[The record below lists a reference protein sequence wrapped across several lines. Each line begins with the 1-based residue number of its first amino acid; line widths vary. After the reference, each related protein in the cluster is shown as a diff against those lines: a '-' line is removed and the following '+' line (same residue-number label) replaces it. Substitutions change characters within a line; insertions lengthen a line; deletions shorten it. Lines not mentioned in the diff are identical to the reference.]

1 MTESRR
7 YSWQSLRFKFVF
19 ASVVVEALML
29 SLLIWNSA
37 RITDDALAEV
47 FQDRVESLVPLMNTS
62 IANPLA
68 QRDYATLD
76 ERLQRIVRSDSM
88 VYVEV
93 RDEMGRIVASRG
105 TTPAATQLDHSFK
118 DSNQVYDQAFDIS
131 LGGRVI
137 GRAHYGLDVGV
148 LQTTLA
154 SLRNQG
160 ALVATAEIVLTIL
173 LLTSLGALLTRHLQT
188 LTQTARAFASG
199 DHSARVSTT
208 GHDEVADTARAFNSM
223 AETIEHDIRER
234 QRVEMALRASENRFI
249 SLVGN
254 LPGFVYRCRNDKDWT
269 VEYISE
275 NCYAITGHR
284 PQEFVDNVVSF
295 GQLIHPDDQQR
306 VWDEVQKGVQARR
319 SYQITYRIYTAR
331 HDERTVFEQGAA
343 IFSDDNGEVQGLE
356 GFISDI
362 TDLTHAQQAL
372 RESEERL
379 RLALDAAHMGI
390 FDWDMDNNHIT
401 WSRWHEELWGFNP
414 GEFGGTYEAFASRVH
429 SDDLPGI
436 EAKLNRCIDA
446 RAPFAHEF
454 RVVWPDGSTHWI
466 ASRGEFTFDGK
477 GRPQHMRG
485 AVLNITVQK
494 QTETALRAS
503 EGHFRTIF
511 EQATDGILVSDVK
524 GRFLDANSASC
535 QLLGYTREELL
546 KLSNADIIVADE
558 VARIRPETN
567 RLLDGGVVHSEW
579 HIRRKDG
586 SVRFVEV
593 SAKQL
598 PNGDLQSFLRD
609 ISERTQ
615 AAEQMQKLSSAIEQT
630 ADSVVITNRDG
641 IIEYV
646 NPAFEITTGYRSAE
660 ALGRKPNIV
669 KSGHQDA
676 AFYKELWTTILNG
689 EPFSGVFINQRKDG
703 SLFHEEKTITPLRDG
718 AQRITH
724 FVSTGKDI
732 SERIHA
738 EASVRAS
745 EEHLR
750 TIIDTEPECIKLL
763 AKDGSLI
770 DMNAAGLAMIE
781 ADSLDQ
787 VVGQFMSS
795 LVMPEH
801 REAFQELS
809 RNVFRGNKGKLIF
822 EIEGLKGTRRWLET
836 HAVPM
841 ITRAGK
847 TVLLGITRDI
857 TERKT
862 AEERLSYLVHHDEL
876 TGLPNRTL
884 FNDRLNQAVIE
895 AERHGRLLALAFLDL
910 DRFKNIN
917 DTLGHE
923 AGDLL
928 LQGVSERLLHAVRRG
943 DTVARLS
950 GDEFTI
956 VLADLAHADDAARVA
971 QKILDAFAR
980 PLTIGGRDLF
990 ISVSL
995 GLTLY
1000 PLDSRDPQIL
1010 LRNADI
1016 AMYRA
1021 KEQGR
1026 NNFQFYTSE
1035 MTSKA
1040 FERMSI
1046 ETALRRALDNNEF
1059 TLHYQP
1065 IVDGRN
1071 GMVIAVEA
1079 LIRWQNDG
1087 KGMTSPLQFI
1097 PVAEETGLIVPIGEW
1112 VLQTACAQLAAW
1124 QAAGLPKL
1132 RMCVNL
1138 SVRQFR
1144 NLNLVATVGHALAA
1158 SALDPADLE
1167 LEITESIMVEEQIV
1181 IDTLRELDAL
1191 GVHFSIDD
1199 FGTGYSSL
1207 SYLKRLPIDTLKI
1220 DRSFVMDIPGN
1231 TDDAAIAQAIV
1242 AMAHSLGMRV
1252 VAEGVESLEQNR
1264 FLHSNGCDA
1273 MQGYFFSKPLPAAE
1287 LANILKKHKPLPL
1300 K

>member
-1 MTESRR
+1 MIHSQR
-7 YSWQSLRFKFVF
+7 YGWRSLRFKFVF
-19 ASVVVEALML
+19 WSVVVEALML

-47 FQDRVESLVPLMNTS
+47 FQNRIETVVPLMNTNL
-62 IANPLA
+62 ATPLA

-76 ERLQRIVRSDSM
+76 ERLQRIIRDDSL
-88 VYVEV
+88 VYLEV
-93 RDEMGRIVASRG
+93 RNELGEIAASRG
-105 TTPAATQLDHSFK
+105 PVPAGAQLDMSFK
-118 DSNQVYDQAFDIS
+118 KSDQIYDQAFDIT

-137 GRAHYGLDVGV
+137 GRARYGLNVS
-148 LQTTLA
+148 LMQKTLA
-154 SLRNQG
+154 SLSKQG
-160 ALVATAEIVLTIL
+160 ALVATIEIVLSIL
-173 LLTSLGALLTRHLQT
+173 LLASLAALLTRNLQT
-188 LTQTARAFASG
+188 LTQAARAFAGG
-199 DHSARVSTT
+199 DHSARVSTN
-208 GHDEVADTARAFNSM
+208 GRDEIADTAHAFNSM

-234 QRVEMALRASENRFI
+234 QRAELALRASEDRFI

-254 LPGFVYRCRNDKDWT
+254 LPGFVYRCRNDRDWT

-275 NCYAITGHR
+275 NCHAITGYR
-284 PQEFVDNVVSF
+284 PRDFLDNIITF
-295 GQLIHPDDQQR
+295 GQLIHPDDQQH
-306 VWDEVQKGVQARR
+306 VWDEVQKGVESRH
-319 SYQITYRIYTAR
+319 SYQITYRIYNAR
-331 HDERTVFEQGAA
+331 HEERTVFEQGAA
-343 IFSDDNGEVQGLE
+343 LFSDTGEVKALE

-362 TDLTHAQQAL
+362 TDLTRAQEAL

-379 RLALDAAHMGI
+379 RLALDAAHMGT
-390 FDWDMDNNHIT
+390 FDWDVLNNRIT
-401 WSRWHEELWGFNP
+401 WSRWHEELWGFKP
-414 GEFGGTYEAFASRVH
+414 GEFGGTYEAFSQRVH
-429 SDDLPGI
+429 PDDAPGI
-436 EAKLNRCIDA
+436 DAEVRRCMAA
-446 RAPFAHEF
+446 REPYAREF
-454 RVVWPDGSTHWI
+454 RVIWPDGSVHWI
-466 ASRGEFTFDGK
+466 AGRGEFTYDGE
-477 GRPQHMRG
+477 GRPVRMRG
-485 AVLNITVQK
+485 VVLDMTAQK
-494 QTETALRAS
+494 QAETALRSS
-503 EGHFRTIF
+503 EEHFRTIF
-511 EQATDGILVSDVK
+511 EQATDGILVSDIK
-524 GRFLDANSASC
+524 GHLLDANSAIC
-535 QLLGYTREELL
+535 QMLGYSRDELL
-546 KLSNADIIVADE
+546 KMTNADIVVPDE
-558 VARIRPETN
+558 VERIQPETY

-586 SVRFVEV
+586 SVRLVEV

-598 PNGDLQSFLRD
+598 PDGHLQAFLRD

-630 ADSVVITNRDG
+630 ADSVMITNRDG

-646 NPAFEITTGYRSAE
+646 NPAFEITTGYRSAD
-660 ALGRKPNIV
+660 ALGRKPDII
-669 KSGHQDA
+669 KSGLQDA
-676 AFYKELWTTILNG
+676 AFYEELWTKILNG
-689 EPFSGVFINQRKDG
+689 ESFRGVFINRRKDG
-703 SLFHEEKTITPLRDG
+703 SQYYEEKTITPLRDSE
-718 AQRITH
+718 QRITH

-738 EASVRAS
+738 EDSVRAS

-763 AKDGSLI
+763 AQDGALI
-770 DMNAAGLAMIE
+770 DINAAGLAMIE

-787 VVGQFMSS
+787 VVGQY
-795 LVMPEH
+795 LTTLLLPEH

-809 RNVFRGNKGKLIF
+809 KNVFRGHKGMLTF

-841 ITRAGK
+841 TTRTGK

-884 FNDRLNQAVIE
+884 FNDRLNQALID
-895 AERHGRLLALAFLDL
+895 AERHGRLVALAFLDL

-923 AGDLL
+923 AGDML
-928 LQGVSERLLHAVRRG
+928 LQGVAERLLQAVRRG

-956 VLADLAHADDAARVA
+956 VFADLAHVDDAARVA
-971 QKILDAFAR
+971 QKILDALSK
-980 PLTIGGRDLF
+980 PLPIAGRDLF
-990 ISVSL
+990 ISASL

-1000 PLDSRDPQIL
+1000 PMDSRDSQEL

-1046 ETALRRALDNNEF
+1046 ETALRRALENDEL
-1059 TLHYQP
+1059 TMHYQP

-1071 GMVIAVEA
+1071 GKVIAVEA
-1079 LIRWQNDG
+1079 LIRWQNG
-1087 KGMTSPLQFI
+1087 AKGMISPMQFI
-1097 PVAEETGLIVPIGEW
+1097 PVAEETGLIIPIGEW
-1112 VLQTACAQLAAW
+1112 VLQTACAQLATW
-1124 QAAGLPKL
+1124 HAAGFLKL

-1144 NLNLVATVGHALAA
+1144 NLNLVATVGRALAA
-1158 SALDPADLE
+1158 SAVDPADLE
-1167 LEITESIMVEEQIV
+1167 LEITESIMVEEQV
-1181 IDTLRELDAL
+1181 VVDTLRELNAL

-1220 DRSFVMDIPGN
+1220 DRSFVMDIPN
-1231 TDDAAIAQAIV
+1231 NADDAAIAQAII
-1242 AMAHSLGMRV
+1242 ALAQSLGMRV

-1264 FLHSNGCDA
+1264 FLQQNGCDA
-1273 MQGYFFSKPLPAAE
+1273 MQGYYFSKPLSAE
-1287 LANILKKHKPLPL
+1287 DLTRVLQKSKALPF

>member
-1 MTESRR
+1 MTEGQR
-7 YSWQSLRFKFVF
+7 YGWRSFRFKLVL

-29 SLLIWNSA
+29 SVLIWNST
-37 RITDDALAEV
+37 RITGDALNEI
-47 FQDRVESLVPLMNTS
+47 FQDRVETLVPLMNTTLA
-62 IANPLA
+62 IPLA

-76 ERLQRIVRSDSM
+76 ERLKRIVRSDSL
-88 VYVEV
+88 VYLEV
-93 RDEMGRIVASRG
+93 RDELGKIAASQG
-105 TTPAATQLDHSFK
+105 EVSEATQLDVSF
-118 DSNQVYDQAFDIS
+118 DTSDRIYDQTFNITLAD
-131 LGGRVI
+131 RVI
-137 GRAHYGLDVGV
+137 GQARYGLNVSL
-148 LQTTLA
+148 LQATLA

-160 ALVATAEIVLTIL
+160 ALVATIEIVLSIL
-173 LLTSLGALLTRHLQT
+173 LLASLGALLTRHLQT
-188 LTQTARAFASG
+188 LTQAARAFAG
-199 DHSARVSTT
+199 GNHSVRVSTI
-208 GHDEVADTARAFNSM
+208 GRDEVADTARAFNKM

-234 QRVEMALRASENRFI
+234 QRVEMALRASEHRFK

-254 LPGFVYRCRNDKDWT
+254 LPGFVYRCRNDKDWSM
-269 VEYISE
+269 EYISD
-275 NCYAITGHR
+275 NCHAITGYR
-284 PQEFVDNVVSF
+284 PEEFMSNAVAYGN
-295 GQLIHPDDQQR
+295 LIHPDDQQH
-306 VWDEVQKGVQARR
+306 VWDAVQKGIAARH
-319 SYQITYRIYTAR
+319 SYQITYRIYTAS
-331 HDERTVFEQGAA
+331 HEEHTVFEQGAA
-343 IFSDDNGEVQGLE
+343 IFSDTGGVEALE

-362 TDLTHAQQAL
+362 TDLVHAQEAL

-379 RLALDAAHMGI
+379 RLALDAAHMGT
-390 FDWDMDNNHIT
+390 FDWDIPNNQIT
-401 WSRWHEELWGFNP
+401 WSRWHEELWGFKP
-414 GEFGGTYEAFASRVH
+414 GEFGGTYEAFSQRVH
-429 SDDLPGI
+429 PEDAPV
-436 EAKLNRCIDA
+436 IDA
-446 RAPFAHEF
+446 EVKRCMAAREPYAHEF
-454 RVVWPDGSTHWI
+454 RVIWPDGSVHWI
-466 ASRGEFTFDGK
+466 AGRGEFTFDEE
-477 GRPQHMRG
+477 GRPIRMRG
-485 AVLNITVQK
+485 AVVDITGQK
-494 QTETALRAS
+494 MAETALRAS
-503 EGHFRTIF
+503 EEHFRTIF
-511 EQATDGILVSDVK
+511 EQATDGILVSDIE
-524 GRFLDANSASC
+524 GRFLDANSACC
-535 QLLGYTREELL
+535 QMLGYSRDELL
-546 KLSNADIIVADE
+546 KLTNADIIVTDE
-558 VARIRPETN
+558 VARIQPERN

-586 SVRFVEV
+586 SVRLVEISARQLANGHLQAFV
-593 SAKQL
+593 
-598 PNGDLQSFLRD
+598 RD
-609 ISERTQ
+609 ITERTQ

-630 ADSVVITNRDG
+630 ADSVMITNRDG

-646 NPAFEITTGYRSAE
+646 NPAFEITTGYRSAD
-660 ALGRKPNIV
+660 AIGFKPNIV
-669 KSGHQDA
+669 KSGLQDA
-676 AFYKELWTTILNG
+676 TFYQDLWSKILNG
-689 EPFSGVFINQRKDG
+689 ESFRGVFINRRKDG
-703 SLFHEEKTITPLRDG
+703 SLYHEEKTITPLRDSEN
-718 AQRITH
+718 RITH

-738 EASVRAS
+738 EDSVRAS

-763 AKDGSLI
+763 AEDGTLI

-781 ADSLDQ
+781 ADSLEQ
-787 VVGQFMSS
+787 VVGKFMLD
-795 LVMPEH
+795 LVLPEH
-801 REAFQELS
+801 SVAFRELS
-809 RNVFRGNKGKLIF
+809 RNVFRGNKGMLTF

-841 ITRAGK
+841 TTRTGK

-884 FNDRLNQAVIE
+884 FNDRLNQAMIE
-895 AERHGRLLALAFLDL
+895 AERHGRLVALAFLDL

-923 AGDLL
+923 AGDML

-956 VLADLAHADDAARVA
+956 VFADLAHADDAARVA
-971 QKILDAFAR
+971 QKILDALAK
-980 PLTIGGRDLF
+980 PLPIFGRDLF
-990 ISVSL
+990 ISASL
-995 GLTLY
+995 GLTLF
-1000 PLDSRDPQIL
+1000 PLDSRDSQEL

-1046 ETALRRALDNNEF
+1046 ETALRHALDNKEL
-1059 TLHYQP
+1059 TLDYQP
-1065 IVDGRN
+1065 IVDGRE
-1071 GMVIAVEA
+1071 GKVIAVEA
-1079 LIRWQNDG
+1079 LVRWQSG
-1087 KGMTSPLQFI
+1087 SKGMISPMQFI
-1097 PVAEETGLIVPIGEW
+1097 PVAEETGLIIPIGEW
-1112 VLQTACAQLAAW
+1112 VLQTACAQLAIW
-1124 QAAGLPKL
+1124 QAAGMPKL

-1144 NLNLVATVGHALAA
+1144 NLNLVAIVGRALAA

-1191 GVHFSIDD
+1191 GVNFSIDD

-1220 DRSFVMDIPGN
+1220 DRSFVTDIPDN
-1231 TDDAAIAQAIV
+1231 ADDAAIAQAII
-1242 AMAHSLGMRV
+1242 AMAQSLGMRV

-1264 FLHSNGCDA
+1264 FLQRHGCDA
-1273 MQGYFFSKPLPAAE
+1273 MQGYYFSKPLPAAE
-1287 LANILKKHKPLPL
+1287 LTVVLQKRKALPL

>member
-1 MTESRR
+1 MTEVRR
-7 YSWQSLRFKFVF
+7 YGWRSLRFKFVF
-19 ASVVVEALML
+19 ASVLVEALML

-47 FQDRVESLVPLMNTS
+47 FQSRVETLVPLMNTNL
-62 IANPLA
+62 ATPLA
-68 QRDYATLD
+68 QRDYASLD
-76 ERLQRIVRSDSM
+76 ERLQRMVRADSLI
-88 VYVEV
+88 YLEV
-93 RDEMGRIVASRG
+93 RNELGQIAASRG
-105 TTPAATQLDHSFK
+105 PVPTATQIDLSFK
-118 DSNQVYDQAFDIS
+118 KSNQIYNQAFDIT

-137 GRAHYGLDVGV
+137 GRARYGLNVSL
-148 LQTTLA
+148 LQATLA

-160 ALVATAEIVLTIL
+160 ALVATIEIVLSIL
-173 LLTSLGALLTRHLQT
+173 LLASLGALLTRHLQI
-188 LTQTARAFASG
+188 LTQAALTFAGG
-199 DHSARVSTT
+199 DHSVRVPTT
-208 GHDEVADTARAFNSM
+208 GRDEVSDTARAFNNM

-234 QRVEMALRASENRFI
+234 RRVEMALRASEHRFI

-254 LPGFVYRCRNDKDWT
+254 LPGFVYRCRNDRDWT

-275 NCYAITGHR
+275 NCHAITGHR
-284 PQEFVDNVVSF
+284 PQEFLDNVVTF
-295 GQLIHPDDQQR
+295 GQLIHPDDQQH
-306 VWDEVQKGVQARR
+306 VWDEVQNGIQARR

-331 HDERTVFEQGAA
+331 HEERTVLEQGAA
-343 IFSDDNGEVQGLE
+343 IFSDTGDVEALE
-356 GFISDI
+356 GFISDV
-362 TDLTHAQQAL
+362 TDLTHTQEAL

-379 RLALDAAHMGI
+379 RLALDAAHMGT
-390 FDWDMDNNHIT
+390 FDWDIDNNHIT
-401 WSRWHEELWGFNP
+401 WSRWHEELWGFRP
-414 GEFGGTYEAFASRVH
+414 GEFGGTYESFSQRVH
-429 SDDLPGI
+429 PNDLLDI
-436 EAKLNRCIDA
+436 EAKLNRCMTA
-446 RAPFAHEF
+446 RSAFAHEF
-454 RVVWPDGSTHWI
+454 RVIWPDGSAHWI
-466 ASRGEFTFDGK
+466 AGRGEFVFDSE
-477 GRPQHMRG
+477 GRPIRMRG
-485 AVLNITVQK
+485 AVVDITGQK

-511 EQATDGILVSDVK
+511 EQATDGILVSDIK
-524 GRFLDANSASC
+524 GRLLDANSASC
-535 QLLGYTREELL
+535 QMLGYTRDELL
-546 KLSNADIIVADE
+546 KLNNADIVVADE

-567 RLLDGGVVHSEW
+567 RILGGDIVHSEW
-579 HIRRKDG
+579 RVRRKDG
-586 SVRFVEV
+586 SVRLVEV

-598 PNGDLQSFLRD
+598 PNGHLQAFLRD
-609 ISERTQ
+609 ITERTQ

-630 ADSVVITNRDG
+630 ADSVMITNREG

-646 NPAFEITTGYRSAE
+646 NPAFEITTGYQSAD

-669 KSGHQDA
+669 KSGLQDA
-676 AFYKELWTTILNG
+676 TFYEELWAKILNG
-689 EPFSGVFINQRKDG
+689 ESFRGVFVNRRKDG
-703 SLFHEEKTITPLRDG
+703 SLYHEEKTITPLRDSG
-718 AQRITH
+718 QRITH

-738 EASVRAS
+738 ESSVRAS

-763 AKDGSLI
+763 AEDGSLI

-781 ADSLDQ
+781 ADSLEQ
-787 VVGQFMSS
+787 VLGTAMQE

-801 REAFQELS
+801 HEAFQELS
-809 RNVFRGNKGKLIF
+809 RNVFRGHKGMLTF
-822 EIEGLKGTRRWLET
+822 EIEGLKGARRWLET

-841 ITRAGK
+841 TSRTGK

-884 FNDRLNQAVIE
+884 FNDRLNQAMID
-895 AERHGRLLALAFLDL
+895 AERHGRLVALAFLDL

-928 LQGVSERLLHAVRRG
+928 LQGVAERLLHAVRRG

-971 QKILDAFAR
+971 QKILDALAK
-980 PLTIGGRDLF
+980 PLPIAGRDLF
-990 ISVSL
+990 ISASL

-1000 PLDSRDPQIL
+1000 PLDSRDSQEL

-1040 FERMSI
+1040 VERMGI
-1046 ETALRRALDNNEF
+1046 ETALRRALDNDEF

-1065 IVDGRN
+1065 IVDGRD
-1071 GMVIAVEA
+1071 GRVIAVEA
-1079 LIRWQNDG
+1079 LIRWQNGG
-1087 KGMTSPLQFI
+1087 KGMISPMQFI
-1097 PVAEETGLIVPIGEW
+1097 PVAEETGLIIPIGEW
-1112 VLQTACAQLAAW
+1112 VLRTACAQLASW
-1124 QAAGLPKL
+1124 HAAGLPKL
-1132 RMCVNL
+1132 RMSVNL

-1144 NLNLVATVGHALAA
+1144 NLNLVAMVGRALAT

-1167 LEITESIMVEEQIV
+1167 LEITESIMVEEQMV

-1220 DRSFVMDIPGN
+1220 DRSFVTDIPDN
-1231 TDDAAIAQAIV
+1231 ADDAAIAQAII
-1242 AMAHSLGMRV
+1242 ALAQSLGMRV

-1264 FLHSNGCDA
+1264 FLQRNGCDA
-1273 MQGYFFSKPLPAAE
+1273 MQGYYFSKPLPAAE
-1287 LANILKKHKPLPL
+1287 LAVILKKHKALPF